1 MVNIGAFEAKN
12 RLSELLQ
19 QVEAGESFVI
29 TKHGRPV
36 ASLAPIPPNKPAQDT
51 IAQLLSLRKNMK
63 LNGLS
68 IQELREEGQRF

>member
-1 MVNIGAFEAKN
+1 MANIGAFEAKN

-36 ASLAPIPPNKPAQDT
+36 ASLAPIAPNKPVQDT

-63 LNGLS
+63 LNGIS
-68 IQELREEGQRF
+68 IQELREEGRRF

>member
-36 ASLAPIPPNKPAQDT
+36 ASLTPISPNKPVQDT
-51 IAQLLSLRKNMK
+51 ISQLLSLRKNMR

-68 IQELREEGQRF
+68 IQELREEGRRF